1 VRLGVPF
8 HAESAFPAKTV
19 RDSMLASRRKVT
31 LKNGAIIS
39 TPLLLPSFSSK
50 ALQNE
55 SVTKIIEFMAATITD
70 EVLISAYDLLFHKLR
85 SSKIKKF
92 ASAVFLDSGGYEGSK
107 DLDLSDTGEH
117 EYVPRT
123 WTQKHLE
130 KALAEKWDFDIPTV
144 LVTYD
149 SPHSKTEIKNQI
161 SRAKKQF
168 AKWPRASSNILFKT
182 KSVTQPFLNI
192 KSIIA
197 HKHEM
202 ANFDVIGV
210 TEKELGKSTLD
221 RMVNIAS
228 LRRALHSIGI
238 ETPIHVFGSL
248 DSISSPLYFLAGAD
262 IFDGLTWLRYAYSDG
277 NTVYKH
283 NYGATH
289 LGIGFDD
296 YRVNGKIWSD
306 NYFYLFKVREDMQKF
321 LFKRDFSEFRYNGPL
336 FKRLFGLHP
345 VRLTPA

>member
-1 VRLGVPF
+1 
-8 HAESAFPAKTV
+8 
-19 RDSMLASRRKVT
+19 MLANRRKVT
-31 LKNGAIIS
+31 LKNGAVIS

-55 SVTKIIEFMAATITD
+55 SVTEIIEYMSATITD
-70 EVLISAYDLLFHKLR
+70 EILVSAYDLLFHKLP
-85 SSKIKKF
+85 SKKIKKF

-107 DLDLSDTGEH
+107 DADLSDTGEH
-117 EYVPRT
+117 QYIPGQ
-123 WTQKHLE
+123 WTQKHLD
-130 KALAEKWDFDIPTV
+130 KALSEKWDFEIPTV

-149 SPHSKTEIKNQI
+149 SPHSKTTIKNQI
-161 SRAKKQF
+161 DRGKKHF
-168 AKWPRASSNILFKT
+168 LKWPRAARNILFKT
-182 KSVTQPFLNI
+182 ESVKEPILNI
-192 KSIIA
+192 KSIID
-197 HKHEM
+197 HKHEL

-228 LRRALHSIGI
+228 IRLALQSIGL

-277 NTVYKH
+277 NTIYKH

-289 LGIGFDD
+289 LGISFDD

-321 LFKRDFSEFRYNGPL
+321 LLKGDFGEFRYNGAL
-336 FKRLFGLHP
+336 FKKLFTEFEATMAS
-345 VRLTPA
+345 RE